1 MKVNPPAKGGRF
13 VGVKVKERK
22 VKSESESPAKGGRL
36 VGVDGETVRPDLHLF
51 VSQRGRV
58 QHNLRIVKMMMMMLL
73 IVMILLFVYD
83 SINNNLKMVVMMV
96 VLIMLYDS
104 INIQQ

>member
-1 MKVNPPAKGGRF
+1 MNPPA
-13 VGVKVKERK
+13 
-22 VKSESESPAKGGRL
+22 ESGRL
-36 VGVDGETVRPDLHLF
+36 VGVDGETVRPDLHFF

-73 IVMILLFVYD
+73 IVMILLIKVYD

-104 INIQQ
+104 INSDLKMVVLTEMIN